1 MTERHSCDIDSES
14 YSSHPQKIHVNENPL
29 NYEDKIYKEYA
40 GQSVEITVQPLGTRR
55 NSKQNR
61 FYWKV
66 IVGEL
71 SKDFGY
77 TKGEMHKAL
86 KLKFD
91 INSTAKLSVSEFRD
105 YIESIIHWASSE
117 YNFDFST
124 ILEQSE
130 H

>member
-1 MTERHSCDIDSES
+1 MMSNRIYYATIKDKRVKLDNPREFN
-14 YSSHPQKIHVNENPL
+14 KIFNEF
-29 NYEDKIYKEYA
+29 D
-40 GQSVEITVQPLGTRR
+40 GQAIEISIKPIGAKR
-55 NSKQNR
+55 NDKQNR

-124 ILEQSE
+124 ILEQS
-130 H
+130 

>member
-1 MTERHSCDIDSES
+1 MMSNRIYYATIKDKRVKLDNPREFN
-14 YSSHPQKIHVNENPL
+14 KIFNEF
-29 NYEDKIYKEYA
+29 D
-40 GQSVEITVQPLGTRR
+40 GQAIEISIKPIGAKR
-55 NSKQNR
+55 NDKQNR

-91 INSTAKLSVSEFRD
+91 ISSTAKLSVSEFRD

>member
-1 MTERHSCDIDSES
+1 MINRIYYATIKDKRVKLDNPKEFN
-14 YSSHPQKIHVNENPL
+14 KIFNEF
-29 NYEDKIYKEYA
+29 D
-40 GQSVEITVQPLGTRR
+40 GQTIEISIKPIGAQR
-55 NSKQNR
+55 NDKQNR

-71 SKDFGY
+71 SKDFGD

-91 INSTAKLSVSEFRD
+91 ISSTAKLSVSEFRD

>member
-1 MTERHSCDIDSES
+1 MSNRIYYATIKDKRVKLDNPREFN
-14 YSSHPQKIHVNENPL
+14 KIFNEF
-29 NYEDKIYKEYA
+29 D
-40 GQSVEITVQPLGTRR
+40 GQAIEISIKPIGVKR
-55 NSKQNR
+55 NDKQNR

-66 IVGEL
+66 IIGEL

-77 TKGEMHKAL
+77 TKGEMHIAL

-91 INSTAKLSVSEFRD
+91 ISSTAKLSVSEFRD

-124 ILEQSE
+124 ILEQS
-130 H
+130 

>member
-1 MTERHSCDIDSES
+1 MSNRIYYATIKDKRVKLDNPREFN
-14 YSSHPQKIHVNENPL
+14 KIFNEF
-29 NYEDKIYKEYA
+29 D
-40 GQSVEITVQPLGTRR
+40 GQAIEISIKPIGAKR
-55 NSKQNR
+55 NDKQNR

-91 INSTAKLSVSEFRD
+91 ISSTAKLSVSEFRD